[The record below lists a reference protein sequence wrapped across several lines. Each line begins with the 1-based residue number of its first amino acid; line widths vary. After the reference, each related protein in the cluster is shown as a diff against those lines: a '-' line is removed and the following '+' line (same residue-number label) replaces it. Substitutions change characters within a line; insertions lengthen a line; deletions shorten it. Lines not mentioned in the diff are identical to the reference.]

1 MQWICWVM
9 EQRNNQPFKII
20 SKGFQMVCIIQGPTG
35 NIVDP
40 DITIYISKLFI
51 FGYKHEMGSPLHLA
65 SHFLDNP
72 RSQTS
77 RVVVDHRCFCYY
89 MYVNIFHSFLVDPT
103 RVVVSLRFFSQ
114 KGLCEGFTGTELS
127 SLGDKPCCLKSFS
140 FTPSAFSSLWHLCRD
155 NSTFSMKVLGLF
167 CTWV

>member
-1 MQWICWVM
+1 
-9 EQRNNQPFKII
+9 
-20 SKGFQMVCIIQGPTG
+20 MVCIIQAPTG

-77 RVVVDHRCFCYY
+77 RVVVDHTCFCYY

-103 RVVVSLRFFSQ
+103 RVVVSLWFFSR
-114 KGLCEGFTGTELS
+114 KGLCEGFTGTA
-127 SLGDKPCCLKSFS
+127 LGAQP
-140 FTPSAFSSLWHLCRD
+140 R
-155 NSTFSMKVLGLF
+155 TF
-167 CTWV
+167 

>member
-1 MQWICWVM
+1 
-9 EQRNNQPFKII
+9 
-20 SKGFQMVCIIQGPTG
+20 MVCIIQAPTG

-89 MYVNIFHSFLVDPT
+89 TYVNIFHSFFWILQELWSVYGFFLGKGFV
-103 RVVVSLRFFSQ
+103 RGLQALLLGLRP
-114 KGLCEGFTGTELS
+114 ELS
-127 SLGDKPCCLKSFS
+127 TLGDKPCCLKSFS
-140 FTPSAFSSLWHLCRD
+140 FTPSAFSSL
-155 NSTFSMKVLGLF
+155 
-167 CTWV
+167 